1 MHARVTPFGEVS
13 VLIVEDEPLIL
24 LDCEAILASLGVG
37 HVQSA
42 TSVPE
47 AKALLEAGH
56 AFDVAILDISL
67 GETSSF
73 ELAGELGR
81 LQVPAGFMSGYNSQD
96 MPEAFRNRPY
106 INKPFAQ
113 AQFKTLLEILIQD
126 RMREAKT
133 GAV

>member
-1 MHARVTPFGEVS
+1 MHARVTPFGEVR
-13 VLIVEDEPLIL
+13 VLLVEDEPLIL

-67 GETSSF
+67 ARHRASNWQASS
-73 ELAGELGR
+73 AASR
-81 LQVPAGFMSGYNSQD
+81 CPRVS
-96 MPEAFRNRPY
+96 
-106 INKPFAQ
+106 
-113 AQFKTLLEILIQD
+113 
-126 RMREAKT
+126 
-133 GAV
+133 

>member
-1 MHARVTPFGEVS
+1 MHARVTPFGEVR
-13 VLIVEDEPLIL
+13 VLLVEDEPLIL

-47 AKALLEAGH
+47 AKALLDAGH
-56 AFDVAILDISL
+56 TFDVAILDISL
-67 GETSSF
+67 GGTSSF
-73 ELAGELGR
+73 ELAGELGN
-81 LQVPAGFMSGYNSQD
+81 LQVPAGFMSGYSSQD
-96 MPEAFRNRPY
+96 IPEAFRGRPY

-113 AQFKTLLEILIQD
+113 GQLKSLLESLIQD
-126 RMREAKT
+126 RMREAKS